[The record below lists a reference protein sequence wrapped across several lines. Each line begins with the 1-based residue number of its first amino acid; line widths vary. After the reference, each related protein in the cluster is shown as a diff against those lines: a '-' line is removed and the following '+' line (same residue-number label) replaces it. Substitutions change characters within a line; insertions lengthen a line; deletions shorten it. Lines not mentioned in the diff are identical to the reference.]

1 MVTVEHITELMRT
14 KLSAAREADFALT
27 ETTAFEDLGVTS
39 LELAN
44 FVFRLEDEFDVEFD
58 PSMAAEIKTIGDLVR
73 VVNESM
79 VADSGVDG
87 R

>member
-1 MVTVEHITELMRT
+1 MVTVEQITDLMRA
-14 KLSAAREADFALT
+14 KLSAAREAEAALT
-27 ETTAFEDLGVTS
+27 ATTAFEDLGVTS

-44 FVFRLEDEFDVEFD
+44 FVFRLEDEFDVVFD
-58 PSMAAEIKTIGDLVR
+58 PSMAADIKTIGDLVN

-79 VADSGVDG
+79 VADSG

>member
-1 MVTVEHITELMRT
+1 MVTIEQITDLMRA
-14 KLSAAREADFALT
+14 KLSAAREADVALT
-27 ETTAFEDLGVTS
+27 ETTTFEDLGVTS

-58 PSMAAEIKTIGDLVR
+58 PSMAADIKTVGDLVK

-79 VADSGVDG
+79 VTGSG

>member
-1 MVTVEHITELMRT
+1 MVTIEQITDLMRA
-14 KLSAAREADFALT
+14 KLSAAHEADVALT
-27 ETTAFEDLGVTS
+27 ETTTFEDLGVTS

-58 PSMAAEIKTIGDLVR
+58 PSMAADIKTVGDLVK

-79 VADSGVDG
+79 VTGSG